1 MSDDN
6 KGEARH
12 STYGA
17 EMQISPIDPGFF
29 SVLKQ
34 R

>member
-1 MSDDN
+1 MSDD
-6 KGEARH
+6 KRGDPRH